1 MIRPGKMRQL
11 ITLQR
16 VGEYV
21 NEYGTPVPT
30 WAKLADLRAELV
42 SEAAAEVASETA
54 GTRGR
59 KAVTFRTRLFDGVT
73 VGDRVLWRGLPFDVV
88 GLGDAD
94 MGEGNGL
101 ILKCEGAA

>member
-1 MIRPGKMRQL
+1 MIRPGKMRHL

-16 VGEYV
+16 AGEYV
-21 NEYGTPVPT
+21 NDYGTPVPT

-42 SEAAAEVASETA
+42 SEGTAEVAAETA

-59 KAVTFRTRLFDGVT
+59 KAVTFRTRLFGGVT
-73 VGDRVLWRGLPFDVV
+73 VGDRVLWRGQPFDIV
-88 GLGDAD
+88 GLGDGD
-94 MGEGNGL
+94 FQEGNGL